1 MPNCSIRLVYFME
14 GIIINLWRNYCI
26 FFPIFT
32 CLCPICIKI
41 IGFHFLFLN
50 GVSDLAVKFG
60 RVSIKLR
67 PIIKTR
73 CNTVFQMLIRETLWT
88 KEWKLREFDFFSKDQ
103 ILLKSQHACL
113 KFSKFSKIHVRTVTA
128 VIGWM
133 TVPLGCVVIAALI
146 TRL

>member
-1 MPNCSIRLVYFME
+1 MTNFYEHLVNMIKYGNPVPNCSIRSVYFME
-14 GIIINLWRNYCI
+14 RIIINLWGNYCI

-32 CLCPICIKI
+32 CLWPICIKI

-113 KFSKFSKIHVRTVTA
+113 KFSKSFQKYTCE
-128 VIGWM
+128 
-133 TVPLGCVVIAALI
+133 L
-146 TRL
+146 